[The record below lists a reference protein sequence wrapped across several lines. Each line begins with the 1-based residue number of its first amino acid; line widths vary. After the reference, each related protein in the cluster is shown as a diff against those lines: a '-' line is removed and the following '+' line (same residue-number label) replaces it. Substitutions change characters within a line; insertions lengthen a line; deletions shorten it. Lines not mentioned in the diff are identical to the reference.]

1 MRVKKGEVVL
11 ESSGGIKRGAERRME
26 DEPQGRGGQG
36 AGESDK
42 VTRAWTSTE
51 QLAETRP

>member
-26 DEPQGRGGQG
+26 DELQGRGGQG
-36 AGESDK
+36 TGESDK